1 MCLYVES
8 GLRWGLQHHREDKMS
23 TENSSY
29 YLSVVVDSRDT
40 TESRLAG
47 VKKAEKE
54 PDWQTIERAH
64 ASTTKGDFERM
75 GAVDV
80 EDPCFLTFAGRGI
93 GTVADSVSKRQGLV
107 RLWKHEHRGAM
118 FAAVLATHRDSMR
131 RSMRRIKGS
140 RRGRKIHEP
149 DDGQVRVGEIWRLHC
164 MFELW

>member
-8 GLRWGLQHHREDKMS
+8 GLRWGLQYHREDKKS
-23 TENSSY
+23 TANSSY
-29 YLSVVVDSRDT
+29 YLPVVADSRDT

-64 ASTTKGDFERM
+64 ASTTKGDFERN

-93 GTVADSVSKRQGLV
+93 GTVADSVKKTRSCTSLETRAQGSYV
-107 RLWKHEHRGAM
+107 C
-118 FAAVLATHRDSMR
+118 
-131 RSMRRIKGS
+131 S
-140 RRGRKIHEP
+140 RP
-149 DDGQVRVGEIWRLHC
+149 SYSS
-164 MFELW
+164 